1 MGNYFST
8 IGSKYANDIPQS
20 NTYIS
25 DYLSGLPRNPKS
37 IFFTPTNRMEIEKII
52 SNLPNKKSSGFDN
65 IDNII
70 LKSIKNVISDKL
82 SSIFNESM
90 LNGIFPEQMKLAE
103 VVPLYKSKERYL
115 ISNYRPISLLITL
128 SKILEKVIY
137 KRTYQFLNQ
146 NDQFYNKQYGFR
158 SQHSCEHAIAEL
170 VGNILKNKENGKT
183 TISLFLD
190 LSKAFDSLQHE
201 TLLKK
206 LEIYGIRGTA
216 HNWFTSYLEN
226 RTMRVKC
233 KTVMSNS
240 ELSQVYKTDFGTP
253 QGSCLSP
260 LLFIFF
266 CNDLNLHLTYL
277 SCIQFADD
285 TTLYGANMSMR
296 LLQCEVEH
304 DLKTISDWFK
314 ANKLTLNANKTI
326 CLVFSRKG
334 NTKLDINLKQGDFK
348 IPCCSQTKFLGV
360 WLDKNLDWNKHI
372 DVLLGK
378 LKQNVGLLRK
388 SKNLLDKPALRSLYY
403 AHIQSHLSYSLSVWG
418 SMINKNQ
425 IQKLQKIQN
434 TCIRILEPNLTVS
447 VSLKKHSIPK
457 IDQLVN
463 LELIKLAYK
472 LTSQLLPKK
481 LAKCITSDARGKSLE
496 KSHKYMTRNKSI
508 PNLPTTKLNAYNKSF
523 LVKSISL
530 YSTIPNKISCC
541 QDLNLF
547 TKLLKQFMSM

>member
-1 MGNYFST
+1 M
-8 IGSKYANDIPQS
+8 
-20 NTYIS
+20 
-25 DYLSGLPRNPKS
+25 
-37 IFFTPTNRMEIEKII
+37 
-52 SNLPNKKSSGFDN
+52 
-65 IDNII
+65 
-70 LKSIKNVISDKL
+70 
-82 SSIFNESM
+82 
-90 LNGIFPEQMKLAE
+90 
-103 VVPLYKSKERYL
+103 
-115 ISNYRPISLLITL
+115 
-128 SKILEKVIY
+128 VIY
-137 KRTYQFLNQ
+137 KRTYHFLNQ
-146 NDQFYNKQYGFR
+146 NDQLYNSQYGFR

-206 LEIYGIRGTA
+206 LEIYGIRGIA

-226 RTMRVKC
+226 RTMRAKC
-233 KTVMSNS
+233 KTAMSNS

-253 QGSCLSP
+253 QGSCLGP
-260 LLFIFF
+260 LLFIIF

-296 LLQCEVEH
+296 LLQCEIEH

-314 ANKLTLNANKTI
+314 ANKLTLNADKTI
-326 CLVFSRKG
+326 CLVFSPKG
-334 NTKLDINLKQGDFK
+334 NTKLDINLKLGDFK
-348 IPCCSQTKFLGV
+348 IPCCSQTKFLGI

-378 LKQNVGLLRK
+378 LKQNVRLLRK
-388 SKNLLDKPALRSLYY
+388 SKNLLDKPAMRSLYY
-403 AHIQSHLSYSLSVWG
+403 AHIQSHLSYSMSVWG

-447 VSLKKHSIPK
+447 VSLKKHRILK
-457 IDQLVN
+457 IDQLIN

-472 LTSQLLPKK
+472 LTHQLLPRK
-481 LAKCITSDARGKSLE
+481 LAKCISSDARGKSLE
-496 KSHKYMTRNKSI
+496 KSNKYMTRNKSI
-508 PNLPTTKLNAYNKSF
+508 PNLPTNKLNAYNKSF

-547 TKLLKQFMSM
+547 IKLQKQFMSI